1 MSAGV
6 QWYFKIDGD
15 SDVFLVKHDVAL
27 LRWQSV
33 VTNPCVCYMYL
44 SDVSLCVCV
53 CACVIVCFFSVG
65 MGVSFWLWATFDG
78 SESGFLKLWKWSQI
92 TQQLILFNLIY
103 SLEMTLKSGNI
114 SGNFEAHLSSRVI
127 WVLYR
132 LDHLIL
138 SLLLNKRDE
147 RERHNAPSRPVDVKL
162 LSEQCPVM
170 PDSRFYCY
178 SLLTSLNFIKP
189 CYLEPPS
196 SSQTFLHKHHH
207 LHYHYHHHVPNS
219 ILFSAKVWLSISNI
233 PLFVKLFKISAW
245 NSDPP

>member
-1 MSAGV
+1 M
-6 QWYFKIDGD
+6 
-15 SDVFLVKHDVAL
+15 
-27 LRWQSV
+27 
-33 VTNPCVCYMYL
+33 P
-44 SDVSLCVCV
+44 
-53 CACVIVCFFSVG
+53 
-65 MGVSFWLWATFDG
+65 
-78 SESGFLKLWKWSQI
+78 
-92 TQQLILFNLIY
+92 
-103 SLEMTLKSGNI
+103 LKSGNI

-207 LHYHYHHHVPNS
+207 LHYHYHHHYQTLYYSQQKCDFRYQIYRCLSNS
-219 ILFSAKVWLSISNI
+219 SKSLHEIVYH
-233 PLFVKLFKISAW
+233 
-245 NSDPP
+245 